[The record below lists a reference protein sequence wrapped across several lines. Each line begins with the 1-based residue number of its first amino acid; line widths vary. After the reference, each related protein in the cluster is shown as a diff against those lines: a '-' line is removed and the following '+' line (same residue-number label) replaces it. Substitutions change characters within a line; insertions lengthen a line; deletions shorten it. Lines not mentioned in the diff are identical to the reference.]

1 MARLIAHF
9 VLHPQQ
15 SMHFRALQRHT
26 TLPHRSLQTEL
37 GRLEALGV
45 VTRRQ
50 DGRHVTFTAKAEA
63 PVWRALRQVVR
74 HVADPAELLRDA
86 LADATGIDAAFVYG
100 STARGDARPDSDVDL
115 FVIGSFGDTTDLAA
129 RTMEVSAL
137 LQREVNV
144 SRYAVAELRDR
155 VRSGSPFLK
164 RVMAAPKRWVV
175 GGPGA
180 LRRIAA

>member
-37 GRLEALGV
+37 GRLEGLGV
-45 VTRRQ
+45 VIRRR
-50 DGRHVTFTAKAEA
+50 DGRHVTFTAQAEA
-63 PVWRALRQVVR
+63 PVWIALRQVVR
-74 HVADPAELLRDA
+74 HVANPVELLRDA

-115 FVIGSFGDTTDLAA
+115 FVIGSLEDTTDLAA

-144 SRYAVAELRDR
+144 SRYVAAELTDR
-155 VRSGSPFLK
+155 LRSGSPFLK
-164 RVMAAPKRWVV
+164 RVMAAPKHWVV
-175 GGPGA
+175 GGPRA